1 MPEICQKLATT
12 LQVAGVLD
20 GDERFRPPGRA
31 LLLQHARGALRLPAG
46 ARLPGGLGRDAAAAP
61 EDGCAFYCYVA
72 LRAVCSAGWQLI
84 EVQKPQ
90 IRPLSH
96 EVTFESSYFHVSI
109 KYSAQAVS
117 ASLIFI
123 LFFHPSLL
131 FFSNAAEVSRSG
143 GRRGFGS
150 SGREELRSR
159 EETVRW
165 AATRCKRNN
174 FAKM

>member
-1 MPEICQKLATT
+1 MHCVDLGESFPTHVFLQNLASIQLRTSPVKFACSPRT
-12 LQVAGVLD
+12 D
-20 GDERFRPPGRA
+20 PP
-31 LLLQHARGALRLPAG
+31 
-46 ARLPGGLGRDAAAAP
+46 GLGRNAAAAP

-117 ASLIFI
+117 ASLIFV
-123 LFFHPSLL
+123 LFSQPSLL

-159 EETVRW
+159 EETVRR